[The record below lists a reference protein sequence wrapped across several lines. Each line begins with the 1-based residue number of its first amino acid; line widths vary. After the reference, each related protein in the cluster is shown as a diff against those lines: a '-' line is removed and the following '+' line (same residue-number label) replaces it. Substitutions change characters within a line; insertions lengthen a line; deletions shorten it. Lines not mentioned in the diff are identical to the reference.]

1 MLFGIFGTLLSPNV
15 RDKIIEYT
23 PEGVCSRRIEVHVDG
38 SRIRKV
44 SFAGGCHGN
53 TRELPALLEGGNRRG
68 DQAFGRD
75 RLQRERNLVSGPI
88 GPGVAS
94 TERVMFFV
102 RNVRPVSPLLA

>member
-1 MLFGIFGTLLSPNV
+1 M
-15 RDKIIEYT
+15 DKIIEYT
-23 PEGVCSRRIEVHVDG
+23 PEGVCSRRIEVYVDG

-53 TRELPALLEGGNRRG
+53 TQGIAALLEGMEIEEAIRS
-68 DQAFGRD
+68 GRD